1 MEKTEEKLFEMRQ
14 KQSELTRTISNLN
27 IKLDKCTDF
36 VRNISEIWGSGTLVQ
51 KQKLQKLMF
60 PEGIMIDPVSRQYR
74 TNKIQPLFSYI
85 VDLTK
90 ATEGQKKD
98 SPIKNTD
105 ESVLVAG
112 TRLERATFGL

>member
-1 MEKTEEKLFEMRQ
+1 MRVFFC
-14 KQSELTRTISNLN
+14 LISNLN

-36 VRNISEIWGSGTLVQ
+36 VINISEIWGSGTLVQ

-74 TNKIQPLFSYI
+74 TNKVQSLFSYI

-90 ATEGQKKD
+90 DTEGQKKD

-105 ESVLVAG
+105 ESSLVAG
-112 TRLERATFGL
+112 TGLSFISFRMDINGC